1 MPLLSTKGGA
11 SATGFGMFGESVVFN
26 ITTVTYT
33 SNATWT
39 VPAGVSNV
47 LTLVGRGSGG
57 ESDRWEYKFF
67 FSYINAFADISFPP
81 STSPTADWSGL
92 YAVAQNNLATLN
104 AGAPGIR
111 TATGLSYSYNIAQGN
126 GLYRISNEP
135 SSGGPYTIRNSA
147 VLYQKGI
154 SQTSGLITFNSLY
167 PPAGGT
173 NESGW
178 RIDCEYLITGRA
190 GSASTGF
197 GYTFPGGG
205 YTSSTPGSG
214 VGYPA
219 TPITYNNIAVTPG
232 QTFSLVIPS
241 GGSIAISYLAPA

>member
-26 ITTVTYT
+26 VTTVTYT

-47 LTLVGRGSGG
+47 LSLVGSGSGG
-57 ESDRWEYKFF
+57 ESDYWNNKYFFHYIEAYAGIEY
-67 FSYINAFADISFPP
+67 PP
-81 STSPTADWSGL
+81 ATSPTADWSGL
-92 YAVAQNNLATLN
+92 YAVAQNKLATTN

-111 TATGLSYSYNIAQGN
+111 SVDSTNYSYEIAQGN
-126 GLYRISNEP
+126 GLHAIASDVNGTYI
-135 SSGGPYTIRNSA
+135 IRNSG

-178 RIDCEYLITGRA
+178 RIDCEYLITGQA

-241 GGSIAISYLAPA
+241 GGSIAISYLTPA